1 MSIAISI
8 NDGRASLPGRLRS
21 GIFVDP
27 KENIISFAK
36 SGSPRLIPSKESL
49 FLVFFADQWMEN
61 IGSRRFVII
70 KGKGL
75 YTSRQQT
82 GRVGDGH
89 RSSDLLLPTPD
100 GTVLREIKK
109 GI

>member
-1 MSIAISI
+1 M
-8 NDGRASLPGRLRS
+8 
-21 GIFVDP
+21 DP